1 MRPAPTSDTTGN
13 SGPLRYLNRFGRRRS
28 RLAPHLEVDVL
39 PRIAHRDLLGFQI
52 GLLAHQVAQLGDLVL
67 HAGAFLTLAVS
78 GAIAYSRRPLW
89 VIGAWLVF
97 YGALIEVVQGMSGLR
112 QADPVDLLVD
122 IVATAVGLA
131 VVGALRILRDRW
143 RSRSSG

>member
-1 MRPAPTSDTTGN
+1 
-13 SGPLRYLNRFGRRRS
+13 
-28 RLAPHLEVDVL
+28 
-39 PRIAHRDLLGFQI
+39 
-52 GLLAHQVAQLGDLVL
+52 
-67 HAGAFLTLAVS
+67 
-78 GAIAYSRRPLW
+78 

>member
-1 MRPAPTSDTTGN
+1 VVRALRRPA
-13 SGPLRYLNRFGRRRS
+13 FW
-28 RLAPHLEVDVL
+28 A
-39 PRIAHRDLLGFQI
+39 
-52 GLLAHQVAQLGDLVL
+52 LLAVCSLFALVPSVPDQVAQLGDLVL

-78 GAIAYSRRPLW
+78 GALAYSRRPLW

-131 VVGALRILRDRW
+131 VVAAGRAFRVRW
-143 RSRSSG
+143 RSRPSG